1 MDAGVS
7 GFPPTAPPAADWPHR
22 RTPWWNTT
30 EARSDALAV
39 RVQGLGE
46 VARADDKVTCE
57 VFPVEARRAQ
67 VSPDADAVDAL
78 NLGSDRAAD
87 IRKHLAASC
96 YAEGRLSLGRATRL
110 SGLGYADFLA
120 NLRQRQIPLDHGPDD
135 LRDARVM
142 RRKFASCTCG
152 VLVRRPLASRGSA
165 RQASTQSFQVAVVPA
180 HPGILAPPPDPC
192 SGRTLAVHR
201 RARRVRPCRSAND
214 GVKRPSAA
222 WRGGAIY
229 WRWIAAGFNPGR
241 LNRGACGQGG
251 QDPSPAQAHVCSPW
265 VGLPARGRPS
275 VASLCCNTA
284 AGTSPPAPR
293 RARPSQ
299 PGPAS
304 PRHVLRRLHPRRRG
318 PGVRQP

>member
-57 VFPVEARRAQ
+57 VFPVEARRVQ

-142 RRKFASCTCG
+142 RRNSLRALAACLCGGPWRPAARPGRRPPSRSRLRWSRHTPASWHRLPTRAPGGHWRSIG
-152 VLVRRPLASRGSA
+152 VL
-165 RQASTQSFQVAVVPA
+165 
-180 HPGILAPPPDPC
+180 D
-192 SGRTLAVHR
+192 
-201 RARRVRPCRSAND
+201 
-214 GVKRPSAA
+214 
-222 WRGGAIY
+222 
-229 WRWIAAGFNPGR
+229 
-241 LNRGACGQGG
+241 ACGRAG
-251 QDPSPAQAHVCSPW
+251 AQT
-265 VGLPARGRPS
+265 
-275 VASLCCNTA
+275 TA
-284 AGTSPPAPR
+284 
-293 RARPSQ
+293 
-299 PGPAS
+299 
-304 PRHVLRRLHPRRRG
+304 
-318 PGVRQP
+318 